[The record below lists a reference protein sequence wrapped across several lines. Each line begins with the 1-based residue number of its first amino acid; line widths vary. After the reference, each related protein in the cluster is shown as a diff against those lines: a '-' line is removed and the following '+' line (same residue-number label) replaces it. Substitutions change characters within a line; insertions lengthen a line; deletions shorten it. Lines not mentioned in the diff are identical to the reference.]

1 MNSLTHEHILPRDP
15 QILVVDEKLLQE
27 DDDPIKSD
35 ARSVSLEDAPD
46 RDSQYDWDSED
57 SRDIPEL
64 VRSIVSFEDD
74 PSLPV
79 TTFRS
84 VSISLFFI
92 VLGSI
97 VSQIGFFRTTTTSF
111 SVFFVILVSDP
122 IGRFMARTLPTYTV
136 PLGRYS
142 FSLNPGPWSPK
153 EHALV
158 GIAANA
164 GTQGQWATYLPT
176 NAKLYYGIDYHPAVA
191 LFFGWGS
198 ALIGFSFAAMCRQLL
213 IYDPTYIFPLSLQQV
228 TLYRSMEQ
236 NEFVFPFTASLA
248 PLCWFA
254 SRNHTANFLGS
265 GIGGVA
271 LLNITLDWSNIT
283 SSVITF
289 PYSVQLI
296 VFAAFVITTWLLIPI
311 AYFGNL
317 WGSPTYN
324 IMSNGLFTKN
334 GSSYPFSSL
343 LSVVDGQQYD
353 EVGLAY
359 AGAQYMW
366 NIFFW
371 YASYISAFV
380 WFGLFVRPKLVH
392 IYKARRA
399 RKSAHVDRLTKLIE
413 ANYKD
418 ITLYEWIALFMIPF
432 IVLLVVVIK
441 GGIYM
446 PLFTYFIGL
455 LFGGAATLPMAS
467 IYALS
472 GFMLKVGLFNELVY
486 GYMIVRS
493 SATLVFPVCDPGILF
508 RTGSRAH
515 PGTRSAS
522 SHIGSYLGEGDDC
535 YPVLEDQKIGHYL
548 HLPPRQV
555 IGIQITAA
563 FVGLPVNS
571 LLTIHSLQTAQDF
584 KSYNTA
590 GIQYALVGP
599 TRLFAN
605 SVYHP
610 LTYGFVVGAVAPLL
624 IWLAH
629 RKFPRWS
636 LDKCNTTIFFASSAT
651 FRGNISTGPFTSILI
666 GTVWNFWLFRYR
678 HQLWKMW
685 AYISGAALDTG
696 FNANLL
702 FIFVAFGSSGIT
714 MANWWGNN
722 ASSTEHLYPA
732 GLLAHLKI
740 SAAEFYSPFP
750 NREYPL
756 PNRHRHPR
764 QQDHTTS
771 NLFVSHPTTIAMNPD
786 PVAQPGYESDTGPRD
801 NPTCANFVRKEPVK
815 KVIVVGRSKKVLNR
829 TGRAICRIVHP
840 HGWSITSIALIF
852 GVSHTSIARAID
864 NVKYLPRDNT
874 AEDYDRVDPEFK
886 TMFPPLGVTLPP
898 PTTSPGAI
906 DIDIDTSDEEDRDE
920 SLGGSDLRSSG
931 RPSRAAKSRF
941 YSQLGQSDSDDEP
954 RKPAIESTHTS
965 TISRGAADPL
975 PIPQK
980 RSHEESSAPDAA
992 GGSGS
997 SSGPT
1002 TQTPASASAAKRLR
1016 LEQEVG
1022 QPQSVSGRPASL
1034 GGTTI
1039 SPSAPQSRPARSI
1052 FAAFQSRSQAIQS
1065 PGSSSIT
1072 PTHPLPPPAITQA
1085 RSTSAS
1091 LQPTQVS
1098 APLPKRSPLPPPL
1111 PKSQAP
1117 TTPLLLFLKNILGG
1131 TDLSAHHALLV
1142 AQGFTMP
1149 RLLVVATW
1157 RRTAIAEALS
1167 RLLMGSGSAL
1177 GGRRGL
1183 NAVEVISLEV
1193 AIGKLK
1199 PDKQSSSTV
1208 LPPVNAKNST
1218 PTLASFLQNALG
1230 FDLSAHAPL
1239 LATQGLDLTYLR
1251 SMATWDRRDL
1261 QEVLQRTLPPDDGA
1275 GVGGRKDMTALE
1287 LVALEFAIRELKG

>member
-1 MNSLTHEHILPRDP
+1 MSPLAHEHVLPRDP
-15 QILVVDEKLLQE
+15 QVLVVDEKLLQE
-27 DDDPIKSD
+27 DDDPLKTE
-35 ARSVSLEDAPD
+35 ARSLSTENVVDGEA
-46 RDSQYDWDSED
+46 QYDWDSEEF
-57 SRDIPEL
+57 RDIPEL

-84 VSISLFFI
+84 VTLSVLFI

-97 VSQIGFFRTTTTSF
+97 VSQIGFFRTTTASF

-122 IGRFMARTLPTYTV
+122 MGRFMARTLPDYTV
-136 PLGRYS
+136 PLGRFS
-142 FSLNPGPWSPK
+142 FSLNPGPWSTK

-198 ALIGFSFAAMCRQLL
+198 ALIGFSFAAMCRQVL

-236 NEFVFPFTASLA
+236 NGSEGSTRAKRQMKAFWLIFIATFLWQFMPEYVFPFTASLA

-254 SRNHTANFLGS
+254 ARNHTANFLGS
-265 GIGGVA
+265 GIGGVG

-311 AYFGNL
+311 GYFGNL

-366 NIFFW
+366 GIFFW

-380 WFGLFVRPKLVH
+380 WFGLFVGPKLLH
-392 IYKARRA
+392 IYRARRA

-432 IVLLVVVIK
+432 VVLLIVVIK

-486 GYMIVRS
+486 GYMIDGVKGS
-493 SATLVFPVCDPGILF
+493 S
-508 RTGSRAH
+508 RH
-515 PGTRSAS
+515 P
-522 SHIGSYLGEGDDC
+522 LGQLAYRIISGNVWYDC

-555 IGIQITAA
+555 IGIQIMAA
-563 FVGLPVNS
+563 FVGLPVNYGVMRWI
-571 LLTIHSLQTAQDF
+571 LETKLDYLTGVLTDPTGQWTAQDF

-605 SVYHP
+605 TVYHP

-629 RKFPRWS
+629 RKFPRWN
-636 LDKCNTTIFFASSAT
+636 LDKWNTTIFFASSAT
-651 FRGNISTGPFTSILI
+651 FRGNISTGPFTSIII

-678 HQLWKMW
+678 HQFWKMW
-685 AYISGAALDTG
+685 AYVFSYLLSLSFILMIQPSYISGAALDTG

-702 FIFVAFGSSGIT
+702 FIFVAFGSTGIG

-722 ASSTEHLYPA
+722 PTSTERCFH
-732 GLLAHLKI
+732 
-740 SAAEFYSPFP
+740 
-750 NREYPL
+750 
-756 PNRHRHPR
+756 
-764 QQDHTTS
+764 
-771 NLFVSHPTTIAMNPD
+771 
-786 PVAQPGYESDTGPRD
+786 
-801 NPTCANFVRKEPVK
+801 VK
-815 KVIVVGRSKKVLNR
+815 
-829 TGRAICRIVHP
+829 A
-840 HGWSITSIALIF
+840 
-852 GVSHTSIARAID
+852 
-864 NVKYLPRDNT
+864 
-874 AEDYDRVDPEFK
+874 
-886 TMFPPLGVTLPP
+886 
-898 PTTSPGAI
+898 
-906 DIDIDTSDEEDRDE
+906 
-920 SLGGSDLRSSG
+920 
-931 RPSRAAKSRF
+931 
-941 YSQLGQSDSDDEP
+941 
-954 RKPAIESTHTS
+954 
-965 TISRGAADPL
+965 
-975 PIPQK
+975 
-980 RSHEESSAPDAA
+980 
-992 GGSGS
+992 
-997 SSGPT
+997 
-1002 TQTPASASAAKRLR
+1002 
-1016 LEQEVG
+1016 
-1022 QPQSVSGRPASL
+1022 
-1034 GGTTI
+1034 
-1039 SPSAPQSRPARSI
+1039 
-1052 FAAFQSRSQAIQS
+1052 
-1065 PGSSSIT
+1065 
-1072 PTHPLPPPAITQA
+1072 
-1085 RSTSAS
+1085 
-1091 LQPTQVS
+1091 
-1098 APLPKRSPLPPPL
+1098 
-1111 PKSQAP
+1111 
-1117 TTPLLLFLKNILGG
+1117 
-1131 TDLSAHHALLV
+1131 
-1142 AQGFTMP
+1142 
-1149 RLLVVATW
+1149 
-1157 RRTAIAEALS
+1157 
-1167 RLLMGSGSAL
+1167 
-1177 GGRRGL
+1177 
-1183 NAVEVISLEV
+1183 
-1193 AIGKLK
+1193 
-1199 PDKQSSSTV
+1199 
-1208 LPPVNAKNST
+1208 
-1218 PTLASFLQNALG
+1218 
-1230 FDLSAHAPL
+1230 
-1239 LATQGLDLTYLR
+1239 
-1251 SMATWDRRDL
+1251 
-1261 QEVLQRTLPPDDGA
+1261 
-1275 GVGGRKDMTALE
+1275 
-1287 LVALEFAIRELKG
+1287 